1 MVFQAIF
8 NFVVAIFGI
17 ISAIFNVIPAIVRA
31 IFNFVFVEILYPIFN
46 FVYSV
51 VNAIV
56 KPIVVILTLPFTIV
70 TLGLFIFVINGLMLL
85 LTSSLSG
92 GRLVVEGLGTAILGG
107 IVMGIAAMIV
117 EALLKAVGLEEDRPR
132 RERRRDA
139 PGR

>member
-1 MVFQAIF
+1 MFRNFFIRVIVNAAALAITAYIMPGIATSDRL
-8 NFVVAIFGI
+8 VTLLLVAVIFG
-17 ISAIFNVIPAIVRA
+17 
-31 IFNFVFVEILYPIFN
+31 
-46 FVYSV
+46 V

-92 GRLVVEGLGTAILGG
+92 GRLVVDGLWTAILGG

-117 EALLKAVGLEEDRPR
+117 EALLRAVGLEEDRPR
-132 RERRRDA
+132 RERRHT
-139 PGR
+139 G